1 MQRLDRILSEAGVA
15 SRKELRAMIRAGR
28 VTVDGAAVTDE
39 SRKFDETAVR
49 VTVDGSPVR
58 LRGPVLILLHKPAG
72 YLTAADDPK
81 AKSIMDLVPE
91 AYRKLGVMPVG
102 RLDKDTEGLLLLT
115 NDGDLAHR
123 ILSPRHGVWKRY
135 YAEHEGTAGPADVRA
150 FEAGLVLADGLH
162 CLPAKLT
169 PLGPGRS
176 VVEVQEG
183 KYHGAADA
191 RQPRHAGHVPAPR
204 GRGPADP
211 RRSAARADK
220 RTEYCGS
227 GAASFEYLVILT
239 EEKTC
244 II

>member
-81 AKSIMDLVPE
+81 AKTVMDLVPE

-169 PLGPGRS
+169 PLGPAAPPLRCRRGSTTRCGGCSPAAACRS
-176 VVEVQEG
+176 
-183 KYHGAADA
+183 
-191 RQPRHAGHVPAPR
+191 RTC
-204 GRGPADP
+204 
-211 RRSAARADK
+211 AARPRA
-220 RTEYCGS
+220 G
-227 GAASFEYLVILT
+227 
-239 EEKTC
+239 
-244 II
+244 

>member
-81 AKSIMDLVPE
+81 AKTVMDLVPE

-150 FEAGLVLADGLH
+150 FEAGLVLADGLL

-183 KYHGAADA
+183 KYHQVRRMLAS
-191 RQPRHAGHVPAPR
+191 R
-204 GRGPADP
+204 GLPVTYL
-211 RRSAARADK
+211 RREAEGRLTLGDLPLGQTKELNIVEA
-220 RTEYCGS
+220 EQ
-227 GAASFEYLVILT
+227 LLLNIL
-239 EEKTC
+239 
-244 II
+244 